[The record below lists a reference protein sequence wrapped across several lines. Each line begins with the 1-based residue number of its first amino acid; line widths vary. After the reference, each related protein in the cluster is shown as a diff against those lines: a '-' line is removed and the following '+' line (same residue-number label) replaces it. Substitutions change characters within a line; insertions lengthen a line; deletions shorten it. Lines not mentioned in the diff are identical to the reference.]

1 MSKNSLF
8 NKSQNTSEQDL
19 KFKRIE
25 KNNKNNK

>member
-8 NKSQNTSEQDL
+8 TKSQNTSEQDL